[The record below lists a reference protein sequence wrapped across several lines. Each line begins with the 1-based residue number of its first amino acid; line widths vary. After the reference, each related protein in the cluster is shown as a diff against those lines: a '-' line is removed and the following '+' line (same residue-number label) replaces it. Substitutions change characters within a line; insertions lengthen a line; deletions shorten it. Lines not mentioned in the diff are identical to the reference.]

1 MSTQNLKKPH
11 LLLILGGLLA
21 GIAGTAAVM
30 SLNRPSPPVTG
41 PSAET
46 ASQKDEHGHEVETG
60 KEEPGHEEPGH
71 KDEHGKEEAG
81 HEGEHVLIKL
91 TPEAVKTAGIRLEA
105 ARLAPV
111 GESLSAPGT
120 VEVSPNRAAKI
131 TPPAPGK
138 IVRLLADL
146 GQTVRA
152 GQPLAVLD
160 SFEVAQA
167 HAAERQA
174 EANLQQARATLQT
187 AQAETAQA
195 RAGVRQ
201 AEAEVQQARTKQA
214 SAETALER
222 QRELASAGVFSQ
234 PTLQAA
240 QAELS
245 EAQSQLLQAQ
255 TDLQSHLIALQR
267 AERLFKEELI
277 SRAELEQAQLEN
289 RQDQSRVEQAKS
301 RVAIATQTLER
312 EKRVFSGDLLTR
324 REVQTAEAEVRTAQ
338 GDVLRARQGV
348 LRAQQDVRK
357 AEKDVQAARTALRGA
372 ESGLRAV
379 RSNLY
384 ALEGTDHTEG
394 SGGLLTLKAPITG
407 VVTERNPSIG
417 EAVERT
423 STLFVIENLNT
434 VLVNANVPEKDVAR
448 VQVGQP
454 VEVTVPAY
462 PDHRLRGV
470 VQSIAGRVDEK
481 TRALAVRCLVE
492 NPEGRLRPDMFAR
505 VFLGIGARQNA
516 LTVPVSAL
524 DEQNGK
530 QVVYVEEDGGYEK
543 REVGV
548 GRTTGG
554 RAEILSGVKP
564 GERVVV
570 NGVFVLKSEARKD
583 ELKGHEH

>member
-1 MSTQNLKKPH
+1 MSTQTLKKPN
-11 LLLILGGLLA
+11 LLLLLGGLLV
-21 GIAGTAAVM
+21 GIIGTAAVM
-30 SLNRPSPPVTG
+30 SRNNPPLPATG
-41 PSAET
+41 PGTET
-46 ASQKDEHGHEVETG
+46 ASQKDEHGHEGEHG
-60 KEEPGHEEPGH
+60 EEEPGHEE
-71 KDEHGKEEAG
+71 HG
-81 HEGEHVLIKL
+81 LIKL
-91 TPEAVKTAGIRLEA
+91 SPDAIKTAGIRLEA
-105 ARLAPV
+105 ARIAPV

-138 IVRLLADL
+138 IVRLLANL
-146 GQTVRA
+146 GQWVRA

-174 EANLQQARATLQT
+174 EANLQQAQAALQT

-195 RAGVRQ
+195 QAGVRQ

-214 SAETALER
+214 SAETVLER
-222 QRELASAGVFSQ
+222 QRELASAGAFSQ

-240 QAELS
+240 QAALS

-255 TDLQSHLIALQR
+255 TELQSHLLVLQR

-277 SRAELEQAQLEN
+277 SRSELEQAQLEH
-289 RQDQSRVEQAKS
+289 RQDQARVEQDQA

-324 REVQTAEAEVRTAQ
+324 REVQTAEAEVRAAQ
-338 GDVLRARQGV
+338 GEVQRARQGV

-357 AEKDVQAARTALRGA
+357 AEKEVQAARTALRGA
-372 ESGLRAV
+372 ESGLSAARA
-379 RSNLY
+379 NLY
-384 ALEGTDHTEG
+384 ALEGSGHTEG
-394 SGGLLTLKAPITG
+394 SGGLITLKAPIAG
-407 VVTERNPSIG
+407 VITERNTSIG

-448 VQVGQP
+448 VRVGQP

-462 PDHRLRGV
+462 PDQRFTGV
-470 VQSIAGRVDEK
+470 VQSMAGRVDEK
-481 TRALAVRCLVE
+481 TRSLTVRCLVE
-492 NPEGRLRPDMFAR
+492 NSAGRLRPEMFAR
-505 VFLGIGARQNA
+505 VFLGIGAHKNA
-516 LTVPVSAL
+516 LTVAASAL
-524 DEQNGK
+524 NAVDGK
-530 QVVYVEEDGGYEK
+530 RIVYVEEDGGYEK

-554 RAEILSGVKP
+554 RVEILSGVKP
-564 GERVVV
+564 GERVVIA
-570 NGVFVLKSEARKD
+570 GVFVLKSEGKKA
-583 ELKGHEH
+583 ELKGHED